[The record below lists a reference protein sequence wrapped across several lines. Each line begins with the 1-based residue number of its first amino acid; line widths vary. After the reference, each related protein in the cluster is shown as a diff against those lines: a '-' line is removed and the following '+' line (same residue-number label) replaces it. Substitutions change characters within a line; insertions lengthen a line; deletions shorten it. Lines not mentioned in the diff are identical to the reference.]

1 MKVFS
6 HFKLTKELVVLLFT
20 FGVIVLL
27 YFAFPDYHHHRTLH
41 VQAQL
46 PQQYPLP
53 MMAIK
58 ITSPMPGEEVPV
70 GELTISGTSIDDAT
84 ADCQVYV
91 DLNDQKRFQKA
102 VATGPGGVNDYSTWN
117 FTYTP
122 EYHPI
127 TNGTNN
133 LISKLS
139 CVGDDSNGS
148 TANITKSYNVKVI
161 GVKEYSES
169 DTIGDSAGN
178 VSEGTTA
185 DTGVGARGDIGG
197 GTTGGTSG
205 GARGDIG
212 GGTTGG
218 TSGGARGDTV
228 ESPYG
233 NPSRGTTGSIT
244 GGQ

>member
-27 YFAFPDYHHHRTLH
+27 YFAFPDNYHRTLH

-46 PQQYPLP
+46 QQQYPLP

-70 GELTISGTSIDDAT
+70 GDLTISGTSTDDAT

-139 CVGDDSNGS
+139 CVGDDSNGN

-169 DTIGDSAGN
+169 DTIGDTGG
-178 VSEGTTA
+178 GTTA
-185 DTGVGARGDIGG
+185 DTSVGARGDIGG
-197 GTTGGTSG
+197 GTTGGTSV

-218 TSGGARGDTV
+218 TSVGARGDTV

-244 GGQ
+244 GNQ

>member
-20 FGVIVLL
+20 FGVIILL
-27 YFAFPDYHHHRTLH
+27 YFAFPDYYYHRTLH

-46 PQQYPLP
+46 QQQYPLP

-70 GELTISGTSIDDAT
+70 GELTISGTSADNAT

-127 TNGTNN
+127 INGTNN
-133 LISKLS
+133 LTSKLS
-139 CVGDDSNGS
+139 CVGDNSNGS

-161 GVKEYSES
+161 GVQEYSES
-169 DTIGDSAGN
+169 DTSG
-178 VSEGTTA
+178 
-185 DTGVGARGDIGG
+185 GARGDVSE

-205 GARGDIG
+205 GARGDVSE
-212 GGTTGG
+212 GTTGG
-218 TSGGARGDTV
+218 TSGGARGETI
-228 ESPYG
+228 ESPHG

-244 GGQ
+244 GSQ

>member
-27 YFAFPDYHHHRTLH
+27 YFAFPDYYYHRTLH

-46 PQQYPLP
+46 QQQYPLP

-70 GELTISGTSIDDAT
+70 GELTISGISTDNAT

-91 DLNDQKRFQKA
+91 DLNDQRRFQKA

-127 TNGTNN
+127 INGTNN
-133 LISKLS
+133 LTSKLS
-139 CVGDDSNGS
+139 CVGDDSNVG

-161 GVKEYSES
+161 GVQEYSES
-169 DTIGDSAGN
+169 DTRGDTAGN
-178 VSEGTTA
+178 VSEGTTGSTAGDVSEGTTA

-197 GTTGGTSG
+197 GT
-205 GARGDIG
+205 I
-212 GGTTGG
+212 GG

-244 GGQ
+244 GNQ